1 VTPDRQPAF
10 DRAVVFG
17 AGAVGS
23 YLGARLAA
31 VLPVTL
37 VGRREHV
44 EAVKGRGLLVR
55 GEADI
60 FIPPG
65 KLHAVTGLGALAER
79 ALVLVTVKLANLAEA
94 GAELGRLA
102 RPDTLFLLIQNGLA
116 GRDLFLA
123 HAGRELTVARA
134 IASCGCDFRDAGMV
148 DFWGGGLSFEP
159 SGRSAGLIALFTR
172 AGVESAE
179 SPDFQRALWKKL
191 ATNCV
196 ANPLT
201 ALLGVRNREIVTA
214 ELAGLRRRVVEE
226 VSRLA
231 AAEGHP
237 LPAEMPGRVDQSLSA
252 SRNRSSMLQD
262 LERGRPTE
270 IEHLNGF
277 VERRSKELGLDAP
290 ANAALAALVRARL
303 AMPADR

>member
-1 VTPDRQPAF
+1 MPF
-10 DRAVVFG
+10 ERAVVFG

-23 YLGARLAA
+23 YLGARLVAA
-31 VLPVTL
+31 LPVTL

-44 EAVKGRGLLVR
+44 EAVKGRGLFVR
-55 GEADI
+55 GETDI
-60 FIPPG
+60 FIPAG
-65 KLHAVTGLGALAER
+65 KIQAVTGLAALGER
-79 ALVLVTVKLANLAEA
+79 ALVLVTVKLTNLAEA
-94 GAELGRLA
+94 GRELARIS
-102 RPDTLFLLIQNGLA
+102 RPDTLFLLAQNGLA

-123 HAGRELTVARA
+123 GAGCELAVARA
-134 IASCGCDFRDAGMV
+134 IASCGCDFREAGKV
-148 DFWGGGLSFEP
+148 EFWGGGLSFER
-159 SGRSAGLIALFTR
+159 SERSAELIALFTR
-172 AGVESAE
+172 AGVESVE
-179 SPDFQRALWKKL
+179 SPDFDRALWKKL

-201 ALLGVRNREIVTA
+201 ALLGVRNREVVTA

-226 VSRLA
+226 VARLA

-237 LPAEMPGRVDQSLSA
+237 LSAEMPGRVDESLSA
-252 SRNRSSMLQD
+252 SHNRSSMLQD

-277 VERRSKELGLDAP
+277 VERRSQELGLDAP

-303 AMPADR
+303 ARPADR